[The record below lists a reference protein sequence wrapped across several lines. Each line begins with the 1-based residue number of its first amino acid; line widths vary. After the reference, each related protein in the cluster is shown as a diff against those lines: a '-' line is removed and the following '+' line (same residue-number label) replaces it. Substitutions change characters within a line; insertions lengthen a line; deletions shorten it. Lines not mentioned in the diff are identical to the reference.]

1 MKLFTLDD
9 KILNMTHI
17 PFHSQAS
24 VYVCMH
30 MCVCVCV
37 CTSWRMAQMAS
48 YTKKKRQALT
58 LILQI
63 FILQKSNCAKMVEM
77 PSCSQV
83 LSFPVSCFHCTARIS
98 GELVN
103 WTWERST
110 PLILKRENHW
120 AAEPFQCAEISAL

>member
-37 CTSWRMAQMAS
+37 HQLVHGTDG
-48 YTKKKRQALT
+48 
-58 LILQI
+58 IL
-63 FILQKSNCAKMVEM
+63 
-77 PSCSQV
+77 
-83 LSFPVSCFHCTARIS
+83 H
-98 GELVN
+98 
-103 WTWERST
+103 
-110 PLILKRENHW
+110 
-120 AAEPFQCAEISAL
+120 